1 MLTIE
6 EKPFV
11 TTQKIESKA
20 ECLGDG
26 KVLCPWFNSSGEG
39 SDLYCCTGY
48 CIDLLNTLA
57 NKINFTF
64 ELALS
69 PDGQF
74 GSLQMRES
82 TGIHFFIFLQERSKG
97 NSKRTKTNITK
108 PLIISPVAHLR
119 YIYSAFVMVGQTNGK
134 GEKEIP

>member
-20 ECLGDG
+20 ECLGG
-26 KVLCPWFNSSGEG
+26 GRVLCPWFNSSSEG

-57 NKINFTF
+57 SKINFTF

-82 TGIHFFIFLQERSKG
+82 TGI
-97 NSKRTKTNITK
+97 
-108 PLIISPVAHLR
+108 
-119 YIYSAFVMVGQTNGK
+119 YIVYNVYLLL
-134 GEKEIP
+134 